1 MMLSAFVKQKSIK
14 NIAKWIFSVLCILFI
29 AMLAVITIHN
39 TIVGGGDTTPVAELC
54 ATYGAFA
61 SPECW

>member
-1 MMLSAFVKQKSIK
+1 MLSAISKKKSIK
-14 NIAKWIFSVLCILFI
+14 DAFKMIVNRFSIFFI
-29 AMLAVITIHN
+29 AMLVIITIQN
-39 TIVGGGDTTPVAELC
+39 ILIGGGDTTPVAKLC